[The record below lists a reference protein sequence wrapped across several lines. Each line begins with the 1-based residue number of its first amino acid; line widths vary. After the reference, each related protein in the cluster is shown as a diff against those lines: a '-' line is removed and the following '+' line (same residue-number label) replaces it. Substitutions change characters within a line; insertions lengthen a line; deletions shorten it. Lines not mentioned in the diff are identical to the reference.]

1 MKVSKIIK
9 YTISLAVAALLMY
22 FSFREVDWKTFA
34 DDLNSCNWEFI
45 ILAMAGSIAAF
56 YFRSQR
62 WKCLLRPVDPTIDSL
77 TTFNCVNIGYLA
89 NFAFP
94 RIGEFVRCGF
104 INSRSARRHR
114 SDPENIATFDKTLG
128 TVLMSRSW
136 DVAVVFLLFGILI
149 AARWNLFGDFFIHK
163 MWTPLTQKLEFSIWW
178 LAGAALIVTALS
190 YFFLRKTD
198 NTIIRKIRSFFKG
211 IAKGFISWGAMPHKW
226 QFFVWTI
233 LLWGMYWLMS
243 MSIIWAMPALD
254 SLGAVDALFVSV
266 AGSFAWMVPVPGGFG
281 AYHYMVALALS
292 CVYSLG
298 WDCGIMCATL
308 NHETQ
313 AITMIA
319 CGLVSY
325 FIETLRKD

>member
-1 MKVSKIIK
+1 MKASKVIK
-9 YTISLAVAALLMY
+9 YTISLAVAVFLMY
-22 FSFREVDWKTFA
+22 FSFREVDWKTFVA
-34 DDLNSCNWEFI
+34 DLQECRWGFI
-45 ILAMAGSIAAF
+45 VLAMAGSIAAF

-62 WKCLLRPVDPTIDSL
+62 WKCLLRPIDPTIDSL

-104 INSRSARRHR
+104 INSRSAHRHKN
-114 SDPENIATFDKTLG
+114 DPEHIATFDKTLG

-149 AARWNLFGDFFIHK
+149 AARWSLFGDFFIDR
-163 MWTPLTQKLEFSIWW
+163 MWSPLTEKLSFSVWW
-178 LAGAALIVTALS
+178 LIGSGAVAVMLALILL
-190 YFFLRKTD
+190 LRTD
-198 NTIIRKIRSFFKG
+198 NVIIRKIRGFVSG
-211 IAKGFISWGAMPHKW
+211 IAKGFISWGAMPRKW
-226 QFFVWTI
+226 EFFVWTV

-243 MSIIWAMPALD
+243 MSIIWSLPALD
-254 SLGAVDALFVSV
+254 GLGAVDALFVSV
-266 AGSFAWMVPVPGGFG
+266 VGSFAWMVPVPGGFG

-292 CVYSLG
+292 CVYALS

-325 FIETLRKD
+325 IVETLRKN

>member
-1 MKVSKIIK
+1 MKTSKVIK

-34 DDLNSCNWEFI
+34 TDLKQCRWEFI
-45 ILAMAGSIAAF
+45 LLAMAASIAAF

-62 WKCLLRPVDPTIDSL
+62 WKCLLRPIDPTIDSL

-104 INSRSARRHR
+104 INSRSAARHR
-114 SDPENIATFDKTLG
+114 DDPENTATFDKTLG

-136 DVAVVFLLFGILI
+136 DVAVVFILFGILI
-149 AARWNLFGDFFIHK
+149 VARWAMFGDFFINK
-163 MWTPLTQKLEFSIWW
+163 MWTPLTQKMSFSIWW
-178 LAGAALIVTALS
+178 LIASAAAVVILAVIL
-190 YFFLRKTD
+190 LLKTD
-198 NTIIRKIRSFFKG
+198 NIIIRKVRGFVKG
-211 IAKGFISWGAMPHKW
+211 TAKGFVSWWAMPRKW
-226 QFFVWTI
+226 QFFVWTL

-243 MSIIWAMPALD
+243 MSIIWSMPVLD
-254 SLGAVDALFVSV
+254 GLGVVDALFVSV
-266 AGSFAWMVPVPGGFG
+266 VGSFAWMVPVPGGFG

-292 CVYSLG
+292 SVYALS
-298 WDCGIMCATL
+298 WDSGIMCATL

-325 FIETLRKD
+325 LIETLRKD